1 VGGRDHRQLQVARPF
16 TVVLADDQP
25 AFREGLARAIARYGG
40 LELVAVAG
48 RGDEAFDVI
57 EALQPDVALVDVR
70 MAGLSGPA
78 LCGLLRERHPE
89 LETRLVLMSV
99 DGSEFDEVRPMVDGF
114 VGKDRS
120 RREICDK
127 LVQVAQ
133 GEHPRLRLL
142 A

>member
-1 VGGRDHRQLQVARPF
+1 M
-16 TVVLADDQP
+16 
-25 AFREGLARAIARYGG
+25 
-40 LELVAVAG
+40 
-48 RGDEAFDVI
+48 I
-57 EALQPDVALVDVR
+57 EALRPDVALLDVR

-78 LCGLLRERHPE
+78 LCALLRERHPE

-99 DGSEFDEVRPMVDGF
+99 DGAEFDEVRTMVDGF

-127 LVQVAQ
+127 LVQVAERE
-133 GEHPRLRLL
+133 GSGLRLL

>member
-1 VGGRDHRQLQVARPF
+1 LHSLQTF
-16 TVVLADDQP
+16 SVVLADDQR
-25 AFREGLARAIARYGG
+25 AFREGLARAIARHSR

-57 EALQPDVALVDVR
+57 EALQPDVALIDVR

-78 LCGLLRERHPE
+78 LCALLRERHPE
-89 LETRLVLMSV
+89 IDTRLVLMSV
-99 DGSEFDEVRPMVDGF
+99 DGSEFDEVRTMVDGF

-120 RREICDK
+120 RREICDT

-133 GEHPRLRLL
+133 RTHRRIHLL

>member
-1 VGGRDHRQLQVARPF
+1 VFRPF
-16 TVVLADDQP
+16 TVVLADDQR
-25 AFREGLARAIARYGG
+25 AYREGLARAIARHGH

-57 EALQPDVALVDVR
+57 EALRPDLALLDVR

-78 LCGLLRERHPE
+78 LCALLRERHPE

-99 DGSEFDEVRPMVDGF
+99 AGAEFDEVRTMVDGF

-133 GEHPRLRLL
+133 RKGSELRLL